1 MMTQVNIENAM
12 LLNSKLLSAKILE
25 IDSKIFHLM
34 LPHTKNLEAVPNFLP
49 KRMLGQSLK
58 HMVNCCK
65 EDLIKNP
72 VFFSLINIDTFD
84 KEYLHRFENNKTIPQ
99 EDIEKYKANY
109 NQSIELINKLLSSKL
124 SGLDFGKK
132 FWSLEDLNNLNKL

>member
-1 MMTQVNIENAM
+1 MPM
-12 LLNSKLLSAKILE
+12 LLNSKLLSAKVLE
-25 IDSKIFHLM
+25 IDSKILHLV
-34 LPHTKNLEAVPNFLP
+34 LPQTKNLEIIPQFFP

-72 VFFSLINIDTFD
+72 VFFSLINTETLDEEFI
-84 KEYLHRFENNKTIPQ
+84 KRFENNKTISE
-99 EDIEKYKANY
+99 EDISKYKMNY
-109 NQSIELINKLLSSKL
+109 DKSLELINRLLSDKL

-132 FWSLEDLNNLNKL
+132 FWNLDDLNNLKI